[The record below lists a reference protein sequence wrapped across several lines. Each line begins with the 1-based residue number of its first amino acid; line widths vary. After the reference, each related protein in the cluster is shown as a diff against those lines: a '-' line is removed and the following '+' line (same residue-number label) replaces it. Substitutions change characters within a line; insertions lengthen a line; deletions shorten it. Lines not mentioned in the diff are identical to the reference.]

1 MKKMKKLLDS
11 ILYIVFNRPSSQ
23 TVPEAFGCAFPNRF
37 ASCKGVANSR
47 AGASGEAN
55 RSKKM
60 KKLRKTLRVGGT
72 ALIGITLLASAPI
85 MAVAKPAIEVITHAG
100 AGGGTDVNSRM
111 MMIRARRAL
120 KQDMVVV
127 NKRGGGGA
135 LAMNYFTTR
144 PADGNTIMTFTVG
157 HAITMGKGKTKMKV
171 EDMAPLARGTN
182 DPQILMVN
190 CKTSPYKTPE
200 AFVAGMR
207 GGDKLKFGGTQTGTI
222 DHITVFL
229 WAKRLGK
236 PMPTYIPFKGGGE
249 LATQLVA
256 GAIDVAT
263 LNLSEAAAPVE
274 AGDICPLVILGDE
287 RMGPIPKARTAKE
300 LGINLVLSTT
310 RGFVTHAGVSAERR
324 KELEA
329 GLMKAMKHSLYQA
342 YLMNSGLDSTS
353 PQPSGPWGEQIK
365 SMVGEFGPALKEM
378 GLMN

>member
-1 MKKMKKLLDS
+1 MFAPKKLFTS
-11 ILYIVFNRPSSQ
+11 G
-23 TVPEAFGCAFPNRF
+23 A
-37 ASCKGVANSR
+37 VAV
-47 AGASGEAN
+47 A
-55 RSKKM
+55 
-60 KKLRKTLRVGGT
+60 T
-72 ALIGITLLASAPI
+72 ALLMSAMPLQ
-85 MAVAKPAIEVITHAG
+85 AADKPAIEVITHAG

-135 LAMNYFTTR
+135 AAMNYFSSR

-157 HAITMGKGKTKMKV
+157 HAITMGKGKTKLKV
-171 EDMAPLARGTN
+171 EDMAPIARGTN

-200 AFVAGMR
+200 DFVAGMKN
-207 GGDKLKFGGTQTGTI
+207 GDKLKFGGTQTGTI

-229 WAKRLGK
+229 WAKRLGL

-256 GAIDVAT
+256 GAVDVAT

-274 AGDICPLVILGDE
+274 AGDICPLVILANQG
-287 RMGPIPKARTAKE
+287 MAPIPAAKTAKD
-300 LGINLVLSTT
+300 LGIDLVLSTT

-324 KELEA
+324 KRLED
-329 GLMKAMKHSLYQA
+329 GLMKAMGHSLYQA

-378 GLMN
+378 GLVK